1 MNIWNSKEK
10 EERAEELIYELLELI
25 GEDPNREGLKET
37 PKRAVK
43 MIKEVLEGTT
53 LSNEEIAKLHGKCFE
68 EDYVQRDSNE
78 MVIVSDIPIFSFCEH
93 HLALMYNMTVTVAYI
108 PNGKVIGLSKIARI
122 AETVSKRLQLQERI
136 SKDISDVIRLAT
148 DSSDV
153 AVIIKGEHACMTTRG
168 IKKPGTFTK
177 TNYFTGKFKEDFNL
191 RQELLLSL

>member
-10 EERAEELIYELLELI
+10 ETRAEELIHELLELI

-37 PKRAVK
+37 PKRVVK

-53 LSNEEIAKLHGKCFE
+53 LTNEEVAKLHGKCFE
-68 EDYVQRDSNE
+68 EDYVNRTSNE

-93 HLALMYNMTVTVAYI
+93 HLALMYNMTCTVAYI
-108 PNGKVIGLSKIARI
+108 PNEKVIGLSKIARI

-136 SKDISDVIRLAT
+136 SKDIAEVISLAT
-148 DSSDV
+148 GSPDV

-168 IKKPGTFTK
+168 IKKPGAFTK
-177 TNYFTGKFKEDFNL
+177 TNYFSGKFKNDPNL
-191 RQELLLSL
+191 KQELLLSI